1 MHDKDGGEWSI
12 TVRDIEGDCFA
23 VEFLKAFGAR
33 VVNKNELLDL
43 FLVNT
48 QLRVKKN

>member
-1 MHDKDGGEWSI
+1 MHDEDGREWCMM
-12 TVRDIEGDCFA
+12 VRDIEGDCFA

-33 VVNKNELLDL
+33 VVNKNEFLDL

-48 QLRVKKN
+48 QLRAKKN